1 MIKPMRPKR
10 RQVPSFSLYGE
21 LPTPA
26 TPVDAVHIEDIP
38 SRSGK
43 YLGQISSHR
52 HLTLCQCIVVT
63 AGPVTATLEDSQST
77 SEGPIA
83 VVVPAGTIHGFRF
96 QAATRGFVLTVNLET
111 LSSLVGPAPRASIE
125 SLFVTPRTIDL
136 RLNPGLA
143 ARATLLLDCLLR
155 EYRQSDRLPD
165 TVAGWLACS
174 VLWMIAESAAS
185 TAATELHSSADL
197 DLLREFRS
205 LVERHYMAHWTIEK
219 YGRALRMSETSLNR
233 LCRRLTG
240 STGFD
245 LLQQRLALEARRR
258 LLDAGE
264 SVSMIANV
272 LGFKDSAYFSRFFR
286 RHIGVSP
293 VEFRR
298 RQIDVK
304 VPAGVDF
311 VHMG

>member
-1 MIKPMRPKR
+1 MLTMRPIR

-21 LPTPA
+21 QLTPA
-26 TPVDAVHIEDIP
+26 APVETVHIEDIP

-43 YLGQISSHR
+43 YLGQISRHR

-63 AGPVTATLEDSQST
+63 AGPVTATLEDSQSS

-83 VVVPAGTIHGFRF
+83 VIVPAGTIHGFRF
-96 QAATRGFVLTVNLET
+96 RAETRGFVLTVNLET
-111 LSSLVGPAPRASIE
+111 LSSLVGPAHRASIE
-125 SLFVTPRTIDL
+125 SLFVTPRTVDL
-136 RLNPGLA
+136 RLNAGLA
-143 ARATLLLDCLLR
+143 ARTTGLLECLLG
-155 EYRQSDRLPD
+155 EYRRSDRLPD

-174 VLWMIAESAAS
+174 ALWMIAESAAS
-185 TAATELHSSADL
+185 TTPTELHSSADL

-205 LVERHYMAHWTIEK
+205 LVERHYMAHWAVER
-219 YGRALRMSETSLNR
+219 YGRELGMSETSLNR

-245 LLQQRLALEARRR
+245 LVQRRLALEARRR
-258 LLDAGE
+258 LLNAGE

-293 VEFRR
+293 LEFRR

-304 VPAGVDF
+304 VPAGIDF

>member
-1 MIKPMRPKR
+1 MRPIK

-21 LPTPA
+21 QPTPA
-26 TPVDAVHIEDIP
+26 APVETVHIEDIP

-63 AGPVTATLEDSQST
+63 AGPVTATLEDSQSS

-83 VVVPAGTIHGFRF
+83 VIVPAGTIHGFRF
-96 QAATRGFVLTVNLET
+96 RAETRGFVLTVNLET
-111 LSSLVGPAPRASIE
+111 LSSLVGPAHRASIE
-125 SLFVTPRTIDL
+125 SLFVAPRTVDL
-136 RLNPGLA
+136 RLNAGLA
-143 ARATLLLDCLLR
+143 ARATGLLECLLR
-155 EYRQSDRLPD
+155 EYRRSDRLPD

-174 VLWMIAESAAS
+174 ALWMVAESAS
-185 TAATELHSSADL
+185 TTPTELHSSADL

-205 LVERHYMAHWTIEK
+205 LVERHYMAHWAVER
-219 YGRALRMSETSLNR
+219 YGRELGMSETRLNR

-245 LLQQRLALEARRR
+245 LVQRRLALEARRR
-258 LLDAGE
+258 LLNAGE

-293 VEFRR
+293 LEFRR

-304 VPAGVDF
+304 VPAGIDF